1 MAQLKQSTAY
11 TRMFKLVSSTDHI
24 TAKTGATPTVNLSKA
39 GGAFG
44 AAGGAVTEVANGWYK
59 VALNTTDTNTLGDL
73 AYYITASGA
82 DDTDFV
88 DQVTGQILG
97 DTLNANTTQFAGQTI
112 TCSGGVTIPAATLA
126 STTNITTATGVT
138 LNNGAQTIT
147 SLSITAGMTIT
158 QSGANTA
165 GLSITGNG
173 TGHGMIVTSGSGA
186 TGDGFRAVSAST
198 NGNGIT
204 GVKTGTG
211 NDFNCT
217 STPLVLAK
225 TTNITGFND
234 IAATSI
240 VSGGAITTS
249 GGAVSTVTS
258 ITNGVTVTTNND
270 KTGYSLTGNQ
280 SIGSLTVSGGITVTQ
295 STLNGHGISV
305 TGNGTGHGI
314 LATSGSGATGDG
326 LRATAASTNGSGI
339 TGVKTGTGSDLNCT
353 STPLVL
359 AKTTNI
365 TGFNDIAA
373 TAIVSAGAI
382 TTNAGAVS
390 NVTTVGS
397 VTGSVGS
404 VTGAVG
410 SVTGA
415 VGSVTGNVGG
425 NVTGSIGSLAA
436 QAQTDVKTQAVAALN
451 TDTYAEPGQVTPS
464 ATTTLVDKIGHLY
477 KNMRNKK
484 TQTSGVFSLYN
495 DAGTVVDQKT
505 TVSDDGTT
513 ATKDKITTGP

>member
-24 TAKTGATPTVNLSKA
+24 TAKTGATPTVNISKA
-39 GGAFG
+39 GAAFG
-44 AAGGAVTEVANGWYK
+44 AAGGSVTEVANGWYK
-59 VALNTTDTNTLGDL
+59 IALTTTDTNTLGDL

-97 DTLNANTTQFAGQTI
+97 DTLTANTTQFAGQTI
-112 TCSGGVTIPAATLA
+112 TCAGGVTIPAATLA

-158 QSGANTA
+158 QSSANA
-165 GLSITGNG
+165 SGLSITGNG
-173 TGHGMIVTSGSGA
+173 TGHGMIVTSGSGV
-186 TGDGFRAVSAST
+186 TGDGLRAVSAST

-211 NDFNCT
+211 NDF
-217 STPLVLAK
+217 
-225 TTNITGFND
+225 
-234 IAATSI
+234 
-240 VSGGAITTS
+240 
-249 GGAVSTVTS
+249 
-258 ITNGVTVTTNND
+258 
-270 KTGYSLTGNQ
+270 
-280 SIGSLTVSGGITVTQ
+280 
-295 STLNGHGISV
+295 
-305 TGNGTGHGI
+305 
-314 LATSGSGATGDG
+314 
-326 LRATAASTNGSGI
+326 
-339 TGVKTGTGSDLNCT
+339 NCT

-397 VTGSVGS
+397 VTG
-404 VTGAVG
+404 AVG

-425 NVTGSIGSLAA
+425 NVTGSVGSLAA

-451 TDTYAEPGQVTPS
+451 TDTYAEPGQVSPS

-495 DAGTVVDQKT
+495 DAGTVVDQKA